1 MSSKSSVLIWISVG
15 LMVVAIGCMVAF
27 SLIGS
32 TVDENGMVHEPF
44 FLIPTGIIT
53 FLISSIIGIIGLV
66 FRFKENKQASVN

>member
-27 SLIGS
+27 NLIGS

-53 FLISSIIGIIGLV
+53 FLVSSIIGIIGLV
-66 FRFKENKQASVN
+66 VRFKENKQASVN

>member
-1 MSSKSSVLIWISVG
+1 MFNKSSVLIWISVG
-15 LMVVAIGCMVAF
+15 LMVVAIGCIVAF

-53 FLISSIIGIIGLV
+53 FLVSSIIGIIGLV